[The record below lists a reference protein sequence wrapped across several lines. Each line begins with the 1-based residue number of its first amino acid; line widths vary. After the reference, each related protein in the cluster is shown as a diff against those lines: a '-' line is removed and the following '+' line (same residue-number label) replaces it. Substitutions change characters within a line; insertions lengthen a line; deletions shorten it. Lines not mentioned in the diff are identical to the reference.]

1 MNQANGEEEKL
12 SPEEQAEFDRQINKR
27 ILGGEMMRIILPI
40 EPKPQSR
47 PRFARRGNYVQT
59 YEDSAMRAYKQKIKA
74 YLRKA
79 KPELIEKGAIFAH
92 ITFYVATP
100 KSLLSSKKK
109 RLEVE
114 LERKYCDKKPDLDNY
129 FKAVTDAAE
138 GILYKND
145 GQIAV
150 MVCQKLYSMRP
161 RTEIEIMSLE
171 EKE

>member
-1 MNQANGEEEKL
+1 
-12 SPEEQAEFDRQINKR
+12 
-27 ILGGEMMRIILPI
+27 
-40 EPKPQSR
+40 
-47 PRFARRGNYVQT
+47 
-59 YEDSAMRAYKQKIKA
+59 
-74 YLRKA
+74 
-79 KPELIEKGAIFAH
+79 KPELIEKGAIFTH
-92 ITFYVATP
+92 ITFYIAAP

>member
-1 MNQANGEEEKL
+1 MKEYKNQVKN
-12 SPEEQAEFDRQINKR
+12 
-27 ILGGEMMRIILPI
+27 
-40 EPKPQSR
+40 
-47 PRFARRGNYVQT
+47 
-59 YEDSAMRAYKQKIKA
+59 
-74 YLRKA
+74 YLRKSRA
-79 KPELIEKGAIFAH
+79 KLIEKGPIFAH
-92 ITFYVATP
+92 VTFYIHPP
-100 KSLLSSKKK
+100 KSALSNKQK

>member
-1 MNQANGEEEKL
+1 MEE
-12 SPEEQAEFDRQINKR
+12 
-27 ILGGEMMRIILPI
+27 MRIILPI

-59 YEDSAMRAYKQKIKA
+59 YEDSAMRAYKQKVKA

-92 ITFYVATP
+92 VTFYINPP
-100 KSLLSSKKK
+100 KSALSNKQK
-109 RLEVE
+109 RLEVNM
-114 LERKYCDKKPDLDNY
+114 ERMYCDKKPDLDNY

-145 GQIAV
+145 G
-150 MVCQKLYSMRP
+150 
-161 RTEIEIMSLE
+161 
-171 EKE
+171 

>member
-1 MNQANGEEEKL
+1 M
-12 SPEEQAEFDRQINKR
+12 
-27 ILGGEMMRIILPI
+27 
-40 EPKPQSR
+40 
-47 PRFARRGNYVQT
+47 
-59 YEDSAMRAYKQKIKA
+59 
-74 YLRKA
+74 
-79 KPELIEKGAIFAH
+79 IEKGAIFEH
-92 ITFYVATP
+92 ITFYIHPP
-100 KSLLSSKKK
+100 KSALSVS
-109 RLEVE
+109 VYC

-171 EKE
+171 EQK